1 MDEPAPRLRRLKRL
15 SAKSSEEETVIKFE
29 EEEDQQEESLAKSE
43 DDDKEEHQEDEELR
57 KYRIEISVKNG
68 KRSKKD
74 LESKRKKNDALKK
87 MANSW
92 RTPRAIQKIISQL
105 SFEANFDL
113 IGDACASEENAIFP
127 FYYTEEIDAMQQAW
141 FRLENVLH
149 DKKYTAPRLVL
160 CCDHAKDRPVS
171 YWYINPPYG
180 KNAQKHDITDWLRK
194 CRLEAQKGVGVL
206 ALVPC
211 INGEVSR
218 WHHVLGVAS
227 EVFFI
232 QGRLKYGDPVTGEEN
247 KPAQFGSMLIHW
259 DPRKLCPKCGMGQ
272 PIETRMR
279 LI

>member
-1 MDEPAPRLRRLKRL
+1 M
-15 SAKSSEEETVIKFE
+15 IKFE
-29 EEEDQQEESLAKSE
+29 EEEDQQEESAAKSE

-74 LESKRKKNDALKK
+74 LESKKAASK

-127 FYYTEEIDAMQQAW
+127 YYYTEEIDAMQQAW

-171 YWYINPPYG
+171 YWYINMP
-180 KNAQKHDITDWLRK
+180 
-194 CRLEAQKGVGVL
+194 
-206 ALVPC
+206 
-211 INGEVSR
+211 
-218 WHHVLGVAS
+218 
-227 EVFFI
+227 
-232 QGRLKYGDPVTGEEN
+232 
-247 KPAQFGSMLIHW
+247 
-259 DPRKLCPKCGMGQ
+259 
-272 PIETRMR
+272 
-279 LI
+279 